1 MFIVVV
7 AVTVL
12 VVVEREIHLQ
22 KVDEIFT
29 RYDENQTLLSQIRC
43 LKMVRNGELEV
54 KELANF
60 LRDAFPGTKLTD
72 EEIAT
77 LTAEFD
83 ADQSLGKNGTIGL
96 NELRAFLRCYDAEQ
110 SAMQRKSALVVI
122 DVQSLAA
129 IPTLNDFID
138 GTLANKYEAEKI
150 VPIINQIR
158 DDFDVVVISYDW
170 HPHEHCS
177 FVESANDGKVA
188 LQETDQV
195 GKFESFQTVTLL
207 GDPDRAGHSQ
217 MLYPRH
223 AVQDAEGAKCH
234 KDLVLKSS
242 DLSVYKGVKPNID
255 SYSAFFDNCKANDT
269 GLRLML
275 EENKVTDVYC
285 VGLVFDICVKSS
297 ALHGAELGFRV
308 SVIEDACRPLSES
321 EVGPTKDVLNKA
333 GVNVLSSAAAVEEP
347 WTAVLAL
354 PTVHV
359 PIFLSK
365 RAQPDFS
372 DFDTIYFSHA
382 GPANEMRA
390 LTLQD
395 IACSKTF
402 SLVHP

>member
-1 MFIVVV
+1 M
-7 AVTVL
+7 L
-12 VVVEREIHLQ
+12 VSFGLVGKEREIHLQ

-29 RYDENQTLLSQIRC
+29 RYDENQ
-43 LKMVRNGELEV
+43 NGELEV

-60 LRDAFPGTKLTD
+60 LRDAFPGTQLTD
-72 EEIAT
+72 EEVAT

-83 ADQSLGKNGTIGL
+83 ADQNGTIGL

-122 DVQSLAA
+122 DVQ
-129 IPTLNDFID
+129 NDFID

-195 GKFESFQTVTLL
+195 GKFEPFQTVTLL
-207 GDPDRAGHSQ
+207 SDPDRAGHSQ

-234 KDLVLKSS
+234 EDLVLKSS

-285 VGLVFDICVKSS
+285 CGLVFDICVKSS

-321 EVGPTKDVLNKA
+321 EVGPTKDVLQKA
-333 GVNVLSSAAAVEEP
+333 GVNVLSSTAAVEEAKKIR
-347 WTAVLAL
+347 T
-354 PTVHV
+354 TVKMEVKEYIKQVKQHKHASSLHRMET
-359 PIFLSK
+359 LS
-365 RAQPDFS
+365 
-372 DFDTIYFSHA
+372 SHA
-382 GPANEMRA
+382 P
-390 LTLQD
+390 Q
-395 IACSKTF
+395 
-402 SLVHP
+402 